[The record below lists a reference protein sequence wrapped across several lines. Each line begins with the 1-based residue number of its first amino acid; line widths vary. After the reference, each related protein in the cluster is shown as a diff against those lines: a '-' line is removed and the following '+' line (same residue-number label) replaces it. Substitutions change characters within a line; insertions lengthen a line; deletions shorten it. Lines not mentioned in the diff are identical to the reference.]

1 MVARSDAPGTRGPG
15 PRSWRAPGR
24 VTVIGD
30 HTDYQD
36 GLCLPM
42 AVDRE
47 CRVTVQLGPP
57 AATSVRA
64 RSAQFPG
71 DVVVAADGTTDPA
84 TVDPAWGRFVAG
96 AVAACTAQGARVPG
110 VDLVVTSSVPAG
122 SGLSS
127 SSALSVALVL
137 ALGELGGI
145 RLDPVASA
153 RLALDAE
160 VRATGVPGGLLDQ
173 MTALHARPGHVLL
186 LDCRTL
192 TVEPIPLPRALGLV
206 VVHSGAA
213 RVLADSP
220 YADRRRAVEAVAARL
235 GLASLRDATPD
246 QVADDPRARHVVSE
260 NARVGAFADALR
272 AGRVDELGPLMLA
285 SHASLRDDYAV
296 STPELDRAVEA
307 LMAHGALGARLTGAG
322 FGGCVVGLVQR
333 NHADDVLAKVTR
345 ALAADGV
352 PDPLA
357 FAVRP
362 AAAAGELEAVTPAGS
377 PGA

>member
-1 MVARSDAPGTRGPG
+1 MVARPESAGTRT
-15 PRSWRAPGR
+15 WRAPGR
-24 VTVIGD
+24 ITVIGD

-47 CRVTVQLGPP
+47 CRVTVGPP
-57 AATSVRA
+57 ARA
-64 RSAQFPG
+64 DTVTASSAQMPG
-71 DVVVAADGTTDPA
+71 VVTIAADGTTDPRSV
-84 TVDPAWGRFVAG
+84 TPEWGRFVAG
-96 AVAACTAQGARVPG
+96 AVAACRAHGA
-110 VDLVVTSSVPAG
+110 VVAPCHLTVRSSVPAG

-137 ALGELGGI
+137 AFTDLAGAT
-145 RLDPVASA
+145 LDRVGLA

-173 MTALHARPGHVLL
+173 MTALHAVPGHLLL
-186 LDCRTL
+186 LDCRSL
-192 TVEPIPLPRALGLV
+192 TVEPIPLPRALGFV
-206 VVHSGAA
+206 VVHSGQT
-213 RVLADSP
+213 RTLADSG
-220 YADRRRAVEAVAARL
+220 YAARRAAVEAAAARL
-235 GLASLRDATPD
+235 GVPALRDASAAD
-246 QVADDPRARHVVSE
+246 VRDDPRARHVVAE
-260 NARVGAFADALR
+260 NARVLAFADALR
-272 AGRVDELGPLMLA
+272 AGRTNELGSLMLA

-296 STPELDRAVEA
+296 STPALDRAVDL

-333 NHADDVLAKVTR
+333 NHADDVVAKVAR
-345 ALAADGV
+345 AMVAAGV

-362 AAAAGELEAVTPAGS
+362 GAPAGEVAGPSPPAR
-377 PGA
+377 